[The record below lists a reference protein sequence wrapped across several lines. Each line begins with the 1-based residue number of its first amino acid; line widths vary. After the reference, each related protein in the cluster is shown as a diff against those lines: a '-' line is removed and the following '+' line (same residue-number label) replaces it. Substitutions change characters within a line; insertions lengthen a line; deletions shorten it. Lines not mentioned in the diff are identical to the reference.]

1 MARQFIQIP
10 WSKKLGLA
18 YWGRNRS
25 GSQCGIALYPAQGE
39 TPSVVLMPINSLALS
54 TTAAQLEV
62 PKSHIPTLIKA
73 LQELIA

>member
-10 WSKKLGLA
+10 WSVKLA
-18 YWGRNRS
+18 MQYWGRNRA
-25 GSQCGIALYPAQGE
+25 GRQCGIAMYPTTGR

-73 LQELIA
+73 LQEMIS

>member
-10 WSKKLGLA
+10 WPA
-18 YWGRNRS
+18 RFATQYWGRNRA
-25 GSQCGIALYPAQGE
+25 GIQHGIAMYPTSGPI
-39 TPSVVLMPINSLALS
+39 PSVVLMPINSRAES

-73 LQELIA
+73 LESLL